1 MDIAV
6 ILTQSFEK
14 WLKTL
19 SYAPSTIYA
28 SVRYVNDFFFYLKPL
43 EITGLEQIHPGM
55 VLSYYKHLQTRANR
69 RKSGSLSENYII
81 SNISALKRFSR
92 YLQETGRADLEISLR
107 VKAGM
112 TGAKT
117 ILTPGEVRLLYRACT
132 SDLLGIRDRAILGIY
147 YGCGLRRSEGLALD
161 TSDLQLKEKR
171 LYVRK
176 GKNYRQRY
184 VPMTTMVKEDLEN
197 YMYVAR
203 ENILSFKNI
212 RQDALLLS
220 MRCSRMHGNS
230 VIIRLQKLAKEANIQ
245 KEIGLHTLRH
255 SIATHLLQ
263 SGMTLEEVSQFLGHA
278 SLESTQI
285 YTHIL
290 NETKDPVHL

>member
-1 MDIAV
+1 MDIPV

-43 EITGLEQIHPGM
+43 EITGLEQIHPGL
-55 VLSYYKHLQTRANR
+55 VHGYYKHLQTRANR
-69 RKSGSLSENYII
+69 RRSGSLSENYII

-132 SDLLGIRDRAILGIY
+132 NDTLGIRDRAILGIY
-147 YGCGLRRSEGLALD
+147 YGCGLRRSEGIYLD

-184 VPMTTMVKEDLEN
+184 VPMATSVKEDLEN
-197 YMYVAR
+197 YFYVAR
-203 ENILSFKNI
+203 EKIQTFKDV
-212 RQDALLLS
+212 RREALLLS
-220 MRCSRMHGNS
+220 MRCNRMHGNS
-230 VIIRLQKLAKEANIQ
+230 VIIRLQKLAREANIQ

-290 NETKDPVHL
+290 NETQDPVHL